1 MSRLEEE
8 EEEVGG
14 AKGRGEG
21 QEGQVEVAI
30 YHNATAAAEQ
40 RANPKD
46 SEAAG

>member
-14 AKGRGEG
+14 AKGRG
-21 QEGQVEVAI
+21 EGQVEVAI